1 MGTLLENEENIMIDS
16 DFFGV
21 LSDNPDHRLFG
32 NPIESQGN
40 GELWKIIYETGSFR
54 CQVRLLGGMRHF

>member
-1 MGTLLENEENIMIDS
+1 MGPKQLFQQGNHGWNLEKPTEWSENMGTLLENEEKIMIDS

-32 NPIESQGN
+32 NPIES
-40 GELWKIIYETGSFR
+40 
-54 CQVRLLGGMRHF
+54 